1 MNVLHRIY
9 QFIRPY
15 RASLAV
21 SFILLFFSNLF
32 EIFSTFLAIPLF
44 DEGLASKQNT
54 AALAAIPKRFLI
66 ELMWRLLSMIPGSVI
81 AQIAFALIML
91 TFLKG
96 LCLYYSNYSMNHVG
110 QSVVTD
116 LRTNLFSHVCGQSMA
131 FFSLNSTGKLMSR
144 MSNDV
149 EQVQEAVSS
158 SLGDFFREVV
168 LLVGLFC
175 AVFYIDWKLALI
187 TILIAP
193 LAILLTLT
201 MGRRV
206 RAVSVR
212 GREDAATLNDQLQQ
226 SITGMRIIKAF
237 GMEAHEGQRFLK
249 NSVRLFRS
257 NVKAAAMLF
266 LNSPAMEFLGVV
278 AFIPLLYYAH
288 KRIGGGSIT
297 IGMFCSQL
305 FMLFRMY
312 DPIRKLSR
320 MHMLFQRAMASAS
333 RIVELLDT
341 NMEIEDRPGART
353 LNGIRNSVEF
363 RNVSFDYVDQ
373 NGETRV
379 LWDINLNVERN
390 RIIALVGSSGSG
402 KTTLVGLIP
411 RFYDPTAGA
420 ILIDGVDIREYT
432 QSSLRSQIAMVT
444 QETFLF
450 NDTVYNNI
458 AYGNLQA
465 SEGQI
470 MDAARAALADDFI
483 KNFPMKYQTLIG
495 ERGQRLS
502 GGERQRLSIARALL
516 KNAPI
521 LILDEATSALDS
533 ESEQLVQQ
541 ALANLIRDRT
551 TFVIAHRLSTIRN
564 ADTILVLDHG
574 RIVESGTHDSLI
586 ANDGPYRKFFYL
598 QTEIVGSEQS
608 AVTD

>member
-1 MNVLHRIY
+1 
-9 QFIRPY
+9 
-15 RASLAV
+15 
-21 SFILLFFSNLF
+21 
-32 EIFSTFLAIPLF
+32 
-44 DEGLASKQNT
+44 
-54 AALAAIPKRFLI
+54 
-66 ELMWRLLSMIPGSVI
+66 MWRLLSMIPGNVI
-81 AQIAFALIML
+81 AQIAIALIVL

-116 LRTNLFSHVCGQSMA
+116 LRTKLFGHVCNQSMA

-158 SLGDFFREVV
+158 TLGDFFREVV
-168 LLVGLFC
+168 LLVGLFF

-193 LAILLTLT
+193 LALFLTLV
-201 MGRRV
+201 MGKRI

-249 NSVRLFRS
+249 NSVRLLNS
-257 NVKAAAMLF
+257 NVKAAALLF
-266 LNSPAMEFLGVV
+266 LNSPVMEFLGVI
-278 AFIPLLYYAH
+278 AFVPLLYYAH

-297 IGMFCSQL
+297 TGMFCTQL
-305 FMLFRMY
+305 FALFRMY

-320 MHMLFQRAMASAS
+320 MHMQYQRAMASAS
-333 RIVELLDT
+333 RIAELLDT
-341 NMEIEDRPGART
+341 NMEIEDRPGARA
-353 LNGIRNSVEF
+353 LDEIRDSVEF
-363 RNVSFDYVDQ
+363 RNVCFDYVDQ
-373 NGETRV
+373 NGKTQV
-379 LWDINLNVERN
+379 LRDINLKVQRN
-390 RIIALVGSSGSG
+390 RVIALVGSSGSG

-411 RFYDPTAGA
+411 RFYDPTAGQV
-420 ILIDGVDIREYT
+420 LIDGIDIREYS
-432 QSSLRSQIAMVT
+432 QSSLRRQIAIVT

-450 NDTVYNNI
+450 NDTVGNNI
-458 AYGNLQA
+458 AYGNVNA
-465 SEGQI
+465 SEEHI
-470 MDAARAALADDFI
+470 MKAARAALADDFVQH
-483 KNFPMKYQTLIG
+483 FPMKYQTLIG

-533 ESEQLVQQ
+533 ESEQLVQL

-564 ADTILVLDHG
+564 ADAILVLDHG
-574 RIVESGTHDSLI
+574 RIVESGTHDSLM
-586 ANDGPYRKFFYL
+586 AQDGPYRKFFFL
-598 QTEIVGSEQS
+598 QTEESFASPKAIDPQ
-608 AVTD
+608 A